1 MENSM
6 ETPQEITNRTTM
18 WSRNV
23 TSVYISEG
31 NEIIILKKCL
41 KCNIT
46 QA

>member
-1 MENSM
+1 M

-18 WSRNV
+18 SFRNV
-23 TSVYISEG
+23 ASGYISEG
-31 NEIIILKKCL
+31 NEIITLEKCL